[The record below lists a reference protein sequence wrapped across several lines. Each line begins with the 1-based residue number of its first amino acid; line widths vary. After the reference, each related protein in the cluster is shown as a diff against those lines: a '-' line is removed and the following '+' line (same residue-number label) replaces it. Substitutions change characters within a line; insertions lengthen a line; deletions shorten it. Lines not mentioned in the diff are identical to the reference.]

1 LFQNAL
7 QYICTRAEYIN
18 MTTAQKLTLF
28 SLKSSIKIAS
38 IFSSQWG
45 ASVAFNIFCTPYRK
59 PRNVAP
65 PIFQQ
70 ATSIE
75 IAVEGSAI
83 RGYQWNPNADK
94 KILILH
100 GFESRAY
107 NFDRY
112 INPLLEKGYG
122 VVAMDGK
129 AHGNSEGKTT
139 TAPEYA
145 AMIRVLEEKLGKFDG
160 FISHSFGGIALS
172 LYQEDHN
179 DPAAKMVLIAPATE
193 TQSAI
198 DLFCHFFGLGPSIK
212 ASIHAYIKQKSGK
225 DITHYS
231 INRIAPKL
239 TNPILWIHDKD
250 DDITPLSDVKPLLN
264 LSPANIE
271 FMITEG
277 LGHRKI
283 YKDPAVIKRIIDF
296 I

>member
-1 LFQNAL
+1 MN
-7 QYICTRAEYIN
+7 
-18 MTTAQKLTLF
+18 TAQKLTLF

-38 IFSSQWG
+38 FFSPQWG

-65 PIFQQ
+65 PIFDQ
-70 ATSIE
+70 AKTLSVQ
-75 IAVEGSAI
+75 VEGLAI
-83 RGYQWNPNADK
+83 HGYQWNAESDK
-94 KILILH
+94 RILILH

-112 INPLLEKGYG
+112 VTPLLNKGYG

-145 AMIRVLEEKLGKFDG
+145 AMIKVLEEQLGKFDG
-160 FISHSFGGIALS
+160 FISHSFGGIALC
-172 LYQEDHN
+172 LYQENHN
-179 DPAAKMVLIAPATE
+179 NPAAKMVLIAPATE

-198 DLFCHFFGLGPSIK
+198 DLFSRFFGLNAKIR
-212 ASIHAYIKQKSGK
+212 ASIYAYIKKKSGN
-225 DITHYS
+225 DISHYS

-250 DDITPLSDVKPLLN
+250 DDITPLSDLKPLLE

-283 YKDPAVIKRIIDF
+283 YKDTAVIKRIIDF

>member
-1 LFQNAL
+1 MN
-7 QYICTRAEYIN
+7 
-18 MTTAQKLTLF
+18 TAQKLTLF

-38 IFSSQWG
+38 FFSPQWG
-45 ASVAFNIFCTPYRK
+45 ASLAFNIFCTPYRK

-65 PIFQQ
+65 PIFEQ
-70 ATSIE
+70 AKTLVIE
-75 IAVEGSAI
+75 VEGLAI
-83 RGYQWNPNADK
+83 HGYQWNAEAEK

-112 INPLLEKGYG
+112 VSPLLNKGYG

-145 AMIRVLEEKLGKFDG
+145 AMIKVLEEKMGKFDG
-160 FISHSFGGIALS
+160 FISHSFGGIALC
-172 LYQEDHN
+172 LYQEN
-179 DPAAKMVLIAPATE
+179 QNNPAAKMVLISPATE

-198 DLFCHFFGLGPSIK
+198 DLFSNFFGLSDKIKESIY
-212 ASIHAYIKQKSGK
+212 AYIKKKSGN
-225 DITHYS
+225 DISHYS

-239 TNPILWIHDKD
+239 NNPILWIHDKD
-250 DDITPLSDVKPLLN
+250 DDITPLSDVKPLME

-283 YKDPAVIKRIIDF
+283 YKDTAVIKRIIDF

>member
-1 LFQNAL
+1 
-7 QYICTRAEYIN
+7 
-18 MTTAQKLTLF
+18 M
-28 SLKSSIKIAS
+28 
-38 IFSSQWG
+38 
-45 ASVAFNIFCTPYRK
+45 
-59 PRNVAP
+59 AP
-65 PIFQQ
+65 PIFHQ
-70 ATSIE
+70 ATPIE
-75 IAVEGSAI
+75 IKVDGLAI
-83 RGYQWNPNADK
+83 HGYQWNPDANK

-112 INPLLEKGYG
+112 ITPLLEKGFG

-129 AHGNSEGKTT
+129 AHGKSEGKTT

-145 AMIRVLEEKLGKFDG
+145 AMIKVLEERLGKFYG
-160 FISHSFGGIALS
+160 FISHSFGGIALC
-172 LYQEDHN
+172 LYQEEN
-179 DPAAKMVLIAPATE
+179 NNPAAKMVLIAPATE

-198 DLFCHFFGLGPSIK
+198 DLFSHFFGLGPTIK
-212 ASIHAYIKQKSGK
+212 ASIHDYIKKKSGK
-225 DITHYS
+225 DISHYS

-250 DDITPLSDVKPLLN
+250 DDITPISDLKPMLA

>member
-1 LFQNAL
+1 
-7 QYICTRAEYIN
+7 
-18 MTTAQKLTLF
+18 MTTAQKLTIF

-38 IFSSQWG
+38 FFSSQWG

-65 PIFQQ
+65 PIFNQ
-70 ATSIE
+70 ATTIE
-75 IAVEGSAI
+75 IQVDGLAI
-83 RGYQWNPNADK
+83 HGYQWNAESDK

-112 INPLLEKGYG
+112 VTPLLNKGYG

-145 AMIRVLEEKLGKFDG
+145 EMIKVLEAKLGKFDG
-160 FISHSFGGIALS
+160 FISHSFGGIALC
-172 LYQEDHN
+172 LYQENHN
-179 DPAAKMVLIAPATE
+179 NPAAKMVLIAPATE
-193 TQSAI
+193 TKSAI
-198 DLFCHFFGLGPSIK
+198 DLFSHFFGLNARIKESIY
-212 ASIHAYIKQKSGK
+212 AYIKNKSGN
-225 DITHYS
+225 DISHYS

-239 TNPILWIHDKD
+239 ANPILWIHDKD
-250 DDITPLSDVKPLLN
+250 DDITPLSDVKPLLAI
-264 LSPANIE
+264 SPSHIE
-271 FMITEG
+271 FMFTEG

-283 YKDPAVIKRIIDF
+283 YKDPVVMKRIIDF

>member
-1 LFQNAL
+1 MN
-7 QYICTRAEYIN
+7 
-18 MTTAQKLTLF
+18 TAQKLTLF

-38 IFSSQWG
+38 FFSPQWG

-65 PIFQQ
+65 PIFDQ
-70 ATSIE
+70 AKTLSVQ
-75 IAVEGSAI
+75 VEGLAI
-83 RGYQWNPNADK
+83 HGYQWNAESDK
-94 KILILH
+94 RILILH

-112 INPLLEKGYG
+112 VTPLLNKGYG

-145 AMIRVLEEKLGKFDG
+145 AMIKVLEEQLGKFDG
-160 FISHSFGGIALS
+160 FISHSFGGIALC
-172 LYQEDHN
+172 LYQENHN
-179 DPAAKMVLIAPATE
+179 NPAAKMVLIAPATE

-198 DLFCHFFGLGPSIK
+198 DLFSRFFGLNAKIR
-212 ASIHAYIKQKSGK
+212 ASIYAYIKKKSGN
-225 DITHYS
+225 DISHYS
-231 INRIAPKL
+231 INRIAPML

-250 DDITPLSDVKPLLN
+250 DDITPLSDLKPLLE

-283 YKDPAVIKRIIDF
+283 YKDTAVIKRIIDF

>member
-1 LFQNAL
+1 
-7 QYICTRAEYIN
+7 
-18 MTTAQKLTLF
+18 MTTAQKLTIF

-38 IFSSQWG
+38 FFSSQWG

-65 PIFQQ
+65 PIFNQ
-70 ATSIE
+70 AKTLGIQ
-75 IAVEGSAI
+75 VDGLAI
-83 RGYQWNPNADK
+83 HGYQWNAESDK

-112 INPLLEKGYG
+112 VTSLLNKGYG

-145 AMIRVLEEKLGKFDG
+145 AMIRVLEEKLGKFYG
-160 FISHSFGGIALS
+160 FISHSFGGIALC
-172 LYQEDHN
+172 LYQENHN
-179 DPAAKMVLIAPATE
+179 NPAAKMVLIAPATE

-198 DLFCHFFGLGPSIK
+198 DLFSSFFGLNTSIK
-212 ASIHAYIKQKSGK
+212 ESIYAYIKKKSGN
-225 DITHYS
+225 DISHYS

-250 DDITPLSDVKPLLN
+250 DDITPLSDVKPLLAI
-264 LSPANIE
+264 SPSNIE

-283 YKDPAVIKRIIDF
+283 YKDTVVMKRIIDF

>member
-1 LFQNAL
+1 
-7 QYICTRAEYIN
+7 
-18 MTTAQKLTLF
+18 
-28 SLKSSIKIAS
+28 
-38 IFSSQWG
+38 
-45 ASVAFNIFCTPYRK
+45 
-59 PRNVAP
+59 VAP

-70 ATSIE
+70 AVAFDVQVDGLTIQ
-75 IAVEGSAI
+75 
-83 RGYQWNPNADK
+83 GYRWNPDANK

-112 INPLLEKGYG
+112 VTPLLNKGYG

-129 AHGNSEGKTT
+129 AHGKSEGKTT

-145 AMIRVLEEKLGKFDG
+145 EMIRVLEEKLGKFDG
-160 FISHSFGGIALS
+160 YISHSFGGIALS

-179 DPAAKMVLIAPATE
+179 NPSAKMVLIAPATE

-198 DLFCHFFGLGPSIK
+198 DLFSHFFGLGSRIK

-225 DITHYS
+225 DTSHYS

-239 TNPILWIHDKD
+239 KNPILWIHDKD
-250 DDITPLSDVKPLLN
+250 DDITPLSDVKPLRD
-264 LSPANIE
+264 LSPGNIE

-283 YKDPAVIKRIIDF
+283 YKDTAVMKRIIDF

>member
-1 LFQNAL
+1 
-7 QYICTRAEYIN
+7 

-38 IFSSQWG
+38 FFSSQWG

-65 PIFQQ
+65 PIFRQ
-70 ATSIE
+70 ATAIE
-75 IAVEGSAI
+75 IEVDGLAI
-83 RGYQWNPNADK
+83 RGHQWNPDADK

-112 INPLLEKGYG
+112 ISPLLEKGYG
-122 VVAMDGK
+122 VIAMDGK

-145 AMIRVLEEKLGKFDG
+145 EMIKVLEENMGKFDG

-172 LYQEDHN
+172 LYQEEN
-179 DPAAKMVLIAPATE
+179 NNPTAKMVLIAPATE

-198 DLFCHFFGLGPSIK
+198 DLFSHFFGLGPGIK
-212 ASIHAYIKQKSGK
+212 TSIHAYIKQKSGK
-225 DITHYS
+225 DISHYS

-239 TNPILWIHDKD
+239 NNSILWIHDKD
-250 DDITPLSDVKPLLN
+250 DDITPLSDLKPLLD
-264 LSPANIE
+264 SAPANIE

-283 YKDPAVIKRIIDF
+283 YKDPAVIKRVIDF

>member
-1 LFQNAL
+1 MN
-7 QYICTRAEYIN
+7 
-18 MTTAQKLTLF
+18 TAQKLTIF

-38 IFSSQWG
+38 FFSPQWG

-65 PIFQQ
+65 PIFDQ
-70 ATSIE
+70 AKTLSVQ
-75 IAVEGSAI
+75 VEGLAI
-83 RGYQWNPNADK
+83 HGYQWNAESDK
-94 KILILH
+94 RILILH

-112 INPLLEKGYG
+112 VTPLLNKGYG

-145 AMIRVLEEKLGKFDG
+145 AMIKVLEEQLGKFDG
-160 FISHSFGGIALS
+160 FISHSFGGIALC
-172 LYQEDHN
+172 LYQENHN
-179 DPAAKMVLIAPATE
+179 NPAAKMVLIAPATE

-198 DLFCHFFGLGPSIK
+198 DLFSRFFGLNAKIR
-212 ASIHAYIKQKSGK
+212 ASIYAYIKKKSGN
-225 DITHYS
+225 DISHYS

-250 DDITPLSDVKPLLN
+250 DDITPLSDLKPLLE

-283 YKDPAVIKRIIDF
+283 YKDTAVIKRIIDF

>member
-1 LFQNAL
+1 
-7 QYICTRAEYIN
+7 

-28 SLKSSIKIAS
+28 SLKASIKLAS
-38 IFSSQWG
+38 AISPKWG
-45 ASVAFNIFCTPYRK
+45 ASIAFNIFCKPYRK

-65 PIFQQ
+65 PIFHE
-70 ATSIE
+70 AAEFDIKVDGLTIH
-75 IAVEGSAI
+75 
-83 RGYQWNPNADK
+83 GYRWNPNAGK

-112 INPLLEKGYG
+112 IAPLLSKGYG

-129 AHGNSEGKTT
+129 AHGKSEGKTT

-145 AMIRVLEEKLGKFDG
+145 EMIRVLEEKLGKFDG
-160 FISHSFGGIALS
+160 YISHSFGGIALS
-172 LYQEDHN
+172 LFQEKHMN
-179 DPAAKMVLIAPATE
+179 PEAKMVLISPATE
-193 TQSAI
+193 THSAI
-198 DLFCHFFGLGPSIK
+198 DLFSNFFGLSPKIK
-212 ASIHAYIKQKSGK
+212 QAMHEYIKQKSGHE
-225 DITHYS
+225 ISHYS

-239 TNPILWIHDKD
+239 GNPILWIHDKD
-250 DDITPLSDVKPLLN
+250 DDITPLADVKPLMEK
-264 LSPANIE
+264 SPENIT

>member
-1 LFQNAL
+1 
-7 QYICTRAEYIN
+7 
-18 MTTAQKLTLF
+18 MTTAQKLTIF

-38 IFSSQWG
+38 FFSSQWG

-65 PIFQQ
+65 PIFNQ
-70 ATSIE
+70 ATNLE
-75 IAVEGSAI
+75 IQVDGLAI
-83 RGYQWNPNADK
+83 HGYQWNAESDK

-112 INPLLEKGYG
+112 VTPLLNKGYG

-145 AMIRVLEEKLGKFDG
+145 EMIKVLEAKLGKFDG
-160 FISHSFGGIALS
+160 FISHSFGGIALC
-172 LYQEDHN
+172 LYQENHN
-179 DPAAKMVLIAPATE
+179 NPAAKMVLIAPATE
-193 TQSAI
+193 TKSAI
-198 DLFCHFFGLGPSIK
+198 DLFSHFFGLNARIKESIY
-212 ASIHAYIKQKSGK
+212 AYIKNKSGN
-225 DITHYS
+225 DISHYS

-239 TNPILWIHDKD
+239 TNSILWIHDKD
-250 DDITPLSDVKPLLN
+250 DDITPLSDLKPLLER
-264 LSPANIE
+264 SPANIE
-271 FMITEG
+271 FMFTEG

-283 YKDPAVIKRIIDF
+283 YKDPVVMKRIIDF

>member
-1 LFQNAL
+1 MN
-7 QYICTRAEYIN
+7 
-18 MTTAQKLTLF
+18 TAQKLTIF

-38 IFSSQWG
+38 FFSSQWG

-65 PIFQQ
+65 PIFNQ
-70 ATSIE
+70 ATTVE
-75 IAVEGSAI
+75 IQVDGLAI
-83 RGYQWNPNADK
+83 HGYQWNAESDK

-112 INPLLEKGYG
+112 VTPLLNKGYG

-145 AMIRVLEEKLGKFDG
+145 EMIKVLEAKLGKFDG
-160 FISHSFGGIALS
+160 FISHSFGGIALC
-172 LYQEDHN
+172 LYQENHN
-179 DPAAKMVLIAPATE
+179 NPAAKMVLIAPATE
-193 TQSAI
+193 TKSAI
-198 DLFCHFFGLGPSIK
+198 DLFSHFFGLNARIKESIY
-212 ASIHAYIKQKSGK
+212 AYIKNKSGN
-225 DITHYS
+225 DISHYS

-239 TNPILWIHDKD
+239 TNSILWIHDKD
-250 DDITPLSDVKPLLN
+250 DDITPLSDLKPLLER
-264 LSPANIE
+264 SPANIE
-271 FMITEG
+271 FMFTEG

-283 YKDPAVIKRIIDF
+283 YKDPVVMKRIIDF

>member
-1 LFQNAL
+1 
-7 QYICTRAEYIN
+7 

-28 SLKSSIKIAS
+28 YLKSSIKIAS
-38 IFSSQWG
+38 LISPQWG
-45 ASVAFNIFCTPYRK
+45 ASVAFKIFCTPYRK

-70 ATSIE
+70 SVAFDVQVDGLTLH
-75 IAVEGSAI
+75 
-83 RGYQWNPNADK
+83 GYRWNQDAKK

-112 INPLLEKGYG
+112 VTPLLNKGYG

-145 AMIRVLEEKLGKFDG
+145 AMIRVLEEQLGKFDG
-160 FISHSFGGIALS
+160 YISHSFGGIALS
-172 LYQEDHN
+172 LYQEEHN
-179 DPAAKMVLIAPATE
+179 NPAAKMVLIAPATE
-193 TQSAI
+193 TLSAI
-198 DLFCHFFGLGPSIK
+198 DLFSHFFGLSSKIK

-225 DITHYS
+225 DTSYYS

-239 TNPILWIHDKD
+239 MNPILWIHDKD
-250 DDITPLSDVKPLLN
+250 DDITPLSDVKPLRDLA
-264 LSPANIE
+264 PGNIE

-283 YKDPAVIKRIIDF
+283 YKDTAVMKRIIDF

>member
-1 LFQNAL
+1 MN
-7 QYICTRAEYIN
+7 
-18 MTTAQKLTLF
+18 TAQKLTLF

-38 IFSSQWG
+38 FFSSQWG

-65 PIFQQ
+65 PIFDQ
-70 ATSIE
+70 AKTLSVQ
-75 IAVEGSAI
+75 VEGLAI
-83 RGYQWNPNADK
+83 HGYQWNAESDK
-94 KILILH
+94 RILILH

-112 INPLLEKGYG
+112 VTPLLNKGYG

-145 AMIRVLEEKLGKFDG
+145 AMIKVLEEQLGKFDG
-160 FISHSFGGIALS
+160 FISHSFGGIALC
-172 LYQEDHN
+172 LYQENHN
-179 DPAAKMVLIAPATE
+179 NPAAKMVLIAPATE

-198 DLFCHFFGLGPSIK
+198 DLFSRFFGLNAKIR
-212 ASIHAYIKQKSGK
+212 ASIYAYIKKKSGN
-225 DITHYS
+225 DISHYS

-250 DDITPLSDVKPLLN
+250 DDITPLSDLKPLLE

-283 YKDPAVIKRIIDF
+283 YKDTAVIKRIIDF

>member
-1 LFQNAL
+1 MN
-7 QYICTRAEYIN
+7 
-18 MTTAQKLTLF
+18 TAQKLTLF

-38 IFSSQWG
+38 FFSPQWG

-65 PIFQQ
+65 PIFDQ
-70 ATSIE
+70 AKTL
-75 IAVEGSAI
+75 AVQVEGLAI
-83 RGYQWNPNADK
+83 HGYQWNAESDK
-94 KILILH
+94 RILILH

-112 INPLLEKGYG
+112 VTPLLNKGYG

-145 AMIRVLEEKLGKFDG
+145 AMIKVLEEQLGEFDG
-160 FISHSFGGIALS
+160 FISHSFGGIALC
-172 LYQEDHN
+172 LYQENHN
-179 DPAAKMVLIAPATE
+179 NPAAKMVLIAPATE

-198 DLFCHFFGLGPSIK
+198 DLFSRFFGLNAKIRESIY
-212 ASIHAYIKQKSGK
+212 AYIKKKSGN
-225 DITHYS
+225 DISHYS

-250 DDITPLSDVKPLLN
+250 DDITPLSDLKPLLE

-283 YKDPAVIKRIIDF
+283 YKDTAVIKRIIDF

>member
-1 LFQNAL
+1 MN
-7 QYICTRAEYIN
+7 
-18 MTTAQKLTLF
+18 TAQKLTLF

-38 IFSSQWG
+38 FFSSQWG

-65 PIFQQ
+65 PIFEQ
-70 ATSIE
+70 AKTLSLE
-75 IAVEGSAI
+75 VEGLAI
-83 RGYQWNPNADK
+83 HGYQWNPESDK

-112 INPLLEKGYG
+112 VTPLLNKGYG

-145 AMIRVLEEKLGKFDG
+145 AMIRVLEDKLGKFDG
-160 FISHSFGGIALS
+160 FISHSFGGIALC
-172 LYQEDHN
+172 LYQENHN
-179 DPAAKMVLIAPATE
+179 NPAAKMVLIAPATE
-193 TQSAI
+193 TKSAI
-198 DLFCHFFGLGPSIK
+198 DLFSRFFELNDKIRESIY
-212 ASIHAYIKQKSGK
+212 AFIKKKSGN
-225 DITHYS
+225 DISHYS

-250 DDITPLSDVKPLLN
+250 DDITPLSDLKPLLE
-264 LSPANIE
+264 LSSANIE

-283 YKDPAVIKRIIDF
+283 YKDTAVIKRIIDF

>member
-1 LFQNAL
+1 MN
-7 QYICTRAEYIN
+7 
-18 MTTAQKLTLF
+18 TAQKLTLF

-38 IFSSQWG
+38 LFSSQWG

-65 PIFQQ
+65 PIFEAAKALTVQ
-70 ATSIE
+70 
-75 IAVEGSAI
+75 VEGLAI
-83 RGYQWNPNADK
+83 HGYQWNAESDK

-112 INPLLEKGYG
+112 VTPLLNKGYG

-160 FISHSFGGIALS
+160 FISHSFGGIALC
-172 LYQEDHN
+172 LYQENHN
-179 DPAAKMVLIAPATE
+179 NPAAKMVLIAPATE

-198 DLFCHFFGLGPSIK
+198 DLFSRFFGLNAKIRESIY
-212 ASIHAYIKQKSGK
+212 AFIKKKSGN
-225 DITHYS
+225 DISHYS

-250 DDITPLSDVKPLLN
+250 DDITPLSDLKPLLE
-264 LSPANIE
+264 LYPANIE

-283 YKDPAVIKRIIDF
+283 YKDTAVIKRIIDF

>member
-1 LFQNAL
+1 M
-7 QYICTRAEYIN
+7 N

-38 IFSSQWG
+38 FFSSQWG

-65 PIFQQ
+65 PIFHQ
-70 ATSIE
+70 ATSVDIQ
-75 IAVEGSAI
+75 VNGLAI
-83 RGYQWNPNADK
+83 HGYQWNADAQK

-112 INPLLEKGYG
+112 VAPLLNKGYG
-122 VVAMDGK
+122 VIAMDGK
-129 AHGNSEGKTT
+129 AHGKSEGKTT

-145 AMIRVLEEKLGKFDG
+145 EMIRVLEEQMGKFDG
-160 FISHSFGGIALS
+160 YISHSFGGIALC
-172 LYQEDHN
+172 LYQEDHSN
-179 DPAAKMVLIAPATE
+179 PLAKMVLIAPATE
-193 TQSAI
+193 TASAI
-198 DLFCHFFGLGPSIK
+198 DLFSHFFGLSPKIK
-212 ASIHAYIKQKSGK
+212 EAIHAYIKQKSGK
-225 DITHYS
+225 EISHYS

-239 TNPILWIHDKD
+239 SNPILWIHDKD
-250 DDITPLSDVKPLLN
+250 DDITPLLDVKPLMDN
-264 LSPANIE
+264 PPSNVE

-283 YKDPAVIKRIIDF
+283 YKDTAVMKRIIDF

>member
-1 LFQNAL
+1 
-7 QYICTRAEYIN
+7 
-18 MTTAQKLTLF
+18 M
-28 SLKSSIKIAS
+28 
-38 IFSSQWG
+38 
-45 ASVAFNIFCTPYRK
+45 
-59 PRNVAP
+59 AP
-65 PIFQQ
+65 PIFRQ
-70 ATSIE
+70 ATAIE
-75 IAVEGSAI
+75 IEVDGLAI
-83 RGYQWNPNADK
+83 RGHQWNPDADK

-112 INPLLEKGYG
+112 ISPLLEKGYG
-122 VVAMDGK
+122 VIAMDGK

-145 AMIRVLEEKLGKFDG
+145 AMIKVLEENMGKFDG

-172 LYQEDHN
+172 LYQEEN
-179 DPAAKMVLIAPATE
+179 NNPTAKIVLIAPATE

-198 DLFCHFFGLGPSIK
+198 DLFSHFFGLGPGIK

-225 DITHYS
+225 DISHYS

-239 TNPILWIHDKD
+239 NNSILWIHDKD
-250 DDITPLSDVKPLLN
+250 DDITPLSDLKPLLD
-264 LSPANIE
+264 SAPANIE

-283 YKDPAVIKRIIDF
+283 YKDPAVIKRVIDF

>member
-1 LFQNAL
+1 
-7 QYICTRAEYIN
+7 

-38 IFSSQWG
+38 FFSSQWG

-70 ATSIE
+70 ATAIE
-75 IAVEGSAI
+75 IEVDGLAI
-83 RGYQWNPNADK
+83 RGYQWNPEANK

-112 INPLLEKGYG
+112 VTPLLDKGYG
-122 VVAMDGK
+122 VIAMDGK

-145 AMIRVLEEKLGKFDG
+145 AMIKVLEEKLGKFDG

-172 LYQEDHN
+172 LYQEEN
-179 DPAAKMVLIAPATE
+179 NNPAAKMVLIAPATE

-198 DLFCHFFGLGPSIK
+198 DLFSHFFGLGPGIR
-212 ASIHAYIKQKSGK
+212 ASIHEYIKQKSGK
-225 DITHYS
+225 DISHYS

-239 TNPILWIHDKD
+239 SNSILWIHDKD
-250 DDITPLSDVKPLLN
+250 DDITPLSDLKPLLDS
-264 LSPANIE
+264 SPSNIE

>member
-1 LFQNAL
+1 
-7 QYICTRAEYIN
+7 

-38 IFSSQWG
+38 FFSPQWG

-65 PIFQQ
+65 PIFQH
-70 ATSIE
+70 AIGIE
-75 IAVEGSAI
+75 ITVDGIAI
-83 RGYQWNPNADK
+83 HGYQWNPDANK

-112 INPLLEKGYG
+112 VTPLMEKGYG

-145 AMIRVLEEKLGKFDG
+145 AMIKVLEEKLGKFDG

-172 LYQEDHN
+172 LYQEEN
-179 DPAAKMVLIAPATE
+179 NNPAAKMVLIAPATE

-198 DLFCHFFGLGPSIK
+198 DLFSHFFGLGPGIR
-212 ASIHAYIKQKSGK
+212 ASIYDYIKQKSGK
-225 DITHYS
+225 DVSHYS

-250 DDITPLSDVKPLLN
+250 DDITPLSDLKPLLD
-264 LSPANIE
+264 LTPVNIE

>member
-1 LFQNAL
+1 MN
-7 QYICTRAEYIN
+7 
-18 MTTAQKLTLF
+18 TAQKLTLF

-38 IFSSQWG
+38 FFSSQWG

-65 PIFQQ
+65 PIFDKAKTLSVQ
-70 ATSIE
+70 
-75 IAVEGSAI
+75 VEGLAI
-83 RGYQWNPNADK
+83 HGYQWNAESDK

-112 INPLLEKGYG
+112 VTPLLNKGYG

-145 AMIRVLEEKLGKFDG
+145 AMIKVLEDKLGKFDG
-160 FISHSFGGIALS
+160 FISHSFGGIALC
-172 LYQEDHN
+172 LYQENHN
-179 DPAAKMVLIAPATE
+179 NPAAKMVLIAPATE

-198 DLFCHFFGLGPSIK
+198 DLFCRFFGLNAKIRESIY
-212 ASIHAYIKQKSGK
+212 AFIKKKSGN
-225 DITHYS
+225 DISHYS

-250 DDITPLSDVKPLLN
+250 DDITPLSDLKPLLD
-264 LSPANIE
+264 LSPDNIE
-271 FMITEG
+271 FKITEG

-283 YKDPAVIKRIIDF
+283 YKDTAVIKRIIDF